1 MPDPSEVHARAC
13 GILTDLS
20 TIPYPRLSRVKS
32 LFGAKPHTKADAIK
46 ASGMGAPDNGK
57 RPAVKPAAY
66 EYDTEAVGTGV
77 RGLDM

>member
-1 MPDPSEVHARAC
+1 MHARLFDSSCVASVGVYQKC
-13 GILTDLS
+13 V
-20 TIPYPRLSRVKS
+20 YCYYRVKS

-57 RPAVKPAAY
+57 KAVSEPVAY

-77 RGLDM
+77 RGLDL